1 MKKLL
6 VLAFVLVYPDVDV
19 VIFSSN
25 NILGLNLC
33 LESLN
38 RFAKNIG
45 QISVIY
51 YADNLPD
58 RQLYNKLIDAKPDLF
73 YKRAFLKNDII
84 RDLYLVLSK
93 GQSNMA
99 LCLTD
104 DMILTRDV
112 DLNFIENT
120 LGQSADVLLLTVGQ
134 SSWQL
139 NNLLEKDQL
148 QTSANFAIFEK
159 QAVRNTVLLNIFGA
173 LVNKQSLK
181 LLYKSTREHNLVKF
195 NEIYFQKNLKF
206 CCLADPVAVKLQENK
221 NSKFRQAYSEIFIKK
236 NFKIELAEILQNYA
250 NQNVLSTEFIYR
262 AIS

>member
-6 VLAFVLVYPDVDV
+6 ILAFVLVYPDVDV

-25 NILGLNLC
+25 NILGLDLC

-38 RFAKNIG
+38 KFAKNIG

-51 YADNLPD
+51 HADNLSD
-58 RQLYNKLIDAKPDLF
+58 RQLYNKLIDTNPDLF
-73 YKRAFLKNDII
+73 FKRAFLVNDII

-93 GQSNMA
+93 GKSNLV

-104 DMILTRDV
+104 DMILTREV

-120 LGQSADVLLLTVGQ
+120 LVSSADVLLLTVGL
-134 SSWQL
+134 STVQL
-139 NNLLEKDQL
+139 NNLLSQDQL
-148 QTSANFAIFEK
+148 EKSANFATFKK
-159 QAVRNTVLLNIFGA
+159 QAIKDSSLLNIFGTA
-173 LVNKQSLK
+173 FNKQSLK
-181 LLYKSTREHNLVKF
+181 SIYKATREHNLVKF
-195 NEIYFQKNLKF
+195 NDIYFQKNLKF

-236 NFKIELAEILQNYA
+236 NFKIELAEILQNYD
-250 NQNVLSTEFIYR
+250 NQNVLSTKFTYR

>member
-6 VLAFVLVYPDVDV
+6 ILAFVLVYPDVDV

-25 NILGLNLC
+25 NILALNLC

-38 RFAKNIG
+38 KFAKNIG

-58 RQLYNKLIDAKPDLF
+58 RQLYNKLIDANPDLF
-73 YKRAFLKNDII
+73 FKRAFIKSDII

-93 GQSNMA
+93 GQSNFV

-104 DMILTRDV
+104 DMILTRNV

-120 LGQSADVLLLTVGQ
+120 LRQSADVLLLTVGQ

-139 NNLLEKDQL
+139 NNLLEQDMLKS
-148 QTSANFAIFEK
+148 SANFATFEK
-159 QAVRNTVLLNIFGA
+159 QAIKDSLLLNILGA
-173 LVNKQSLK
+173 SVNKQSLK
-181 LLYKSTREHNLVKF
+181 SLYKATREHNLEKF

-206 CCLADPVAVKLQENK
+206 CCLVDPAAVKLQENK
-221 NSKFRQAYSEIFIKK
+221 NSKLRQAYSEIFLKK
-236 NFKIELAEILQNYA
+236 NFKIELADILQNYA
-250 NQNVLSTEFIYR
+250 NQNVLYTEFVYR

>member
-1 MKKLL
+1 VKKLL
-6 VLAFVLVYPDVDV
+6 ILAFVLVYPDVDV

-25 NILGLNLC
+25 NILTLNLC

-73 YKRAFLKNDII
+73 FKRAFLKNNII

-93 GQSNMA
+93 SKSNFA

-104 DMILTRDV
+104 DMILTRAV

-134 SSWQL
+134 NSWQL
-139 NNLLEKDQL
+139 NNLLEQDQL
-148 QTSANFAIFEK
+148 KKSANFATFEK
-159 QAVRNTVLLNIFGA
+159 QAIKDSLLLNIFGA
-173 LVNKQSLK
+173 AFNKQSLK
-181 LLYKSTREHNLVKF
+181 SLYKLTREHNLVKF

-206 CCLADPVAVKLQENK
+206 CCLVDPIAVKLQENK
-221 NSKFRQAYSEIFIKK
+221 NSKLRQAYSEIFIKK
-236 NFKIELAEILQNYA
+236 NFKIEIAEILQNYA

>member
-6 VLAFVLVYPDVDV
+6 VLAFVLVYPNVDV

-25 NILGLNLC
+25 NILALNLC

-38 RFAKNIG
+38 KFAENIG

-58 RQLYNKLIDAKPDLF
+58 RQLYNKLIEIKSDLF
-73 YKRAFLKNDII
+73 FKRAFIKNDIM
-84 RDLYLVLSK
+84 RDLFLALSK
-93 GQSNMA
+93 GKSDFA

-112 DLNFIENT
+112 DLNFLESN
-120 LGQSADVLLLTVGQ
+120 LFSSADVLLLTVGQ

-139 NNLLEKDQL
+139 NNLVNQDQL
-148 QTSANFAIFEK
+148 QKYEIFATFAK
-159 QAVRNTVLLNIFGA
+159 QAVKDRLLLNVFGTV
-173 LVNKQSLK
+173 VNKQSVK
-181 LLYKSTREHNLVKF
+181 SLYKATREHNLAKF
-195 NEIYFQKNLKF
+195 NAIYFQKNLKF
-206 CCLADPVAVKLQENK
+206 CCLANPVAVKLQENK
-221 NSKFRQAYSEIFIKK
+221 KTKFREVYSEIFLKK
-236 NFKIELAEILQNYA
+236 NFKIDLDEILQNYD
-250 NQNVLSTEFIYR
+250 NQNVLYTEFIYR

>member
-6 VLAFVLVYPDVDV
+6 VLAFVIVYPDVDV

-38 RFAKNIG
+38 KFAKNIG

-73 YKRAFLKNDII
+73 YKRAFLQNDII

-93 GQSNMA
+93 GKSNFA

-120 LGQSADVLLLTVGQ
+120 LGQSADVLLLTVGL
-134 SSWQL
+134 STVQL
-139 NNLLEKDQL
+139 NNLLEQDQL
-148 QTSANFAIFEK
+148 KKSANFAVFKK

-181 LLYKSTREHNLVKF
+181 SLYKTTREHNLEKF